1 MRDEL
6 AAAYARAAPDFGPDP
21 GPMHPGS
28 EIAPDRWEDWDA
40 EIAAAAGLEDP
51 RTRVYEWNAEYTAQ
65 RYVELIA
72 TTHDHILLA
81 DETRDALLDGGR
93 RRDRAPRRLAV
104 AATGHEALPGP
115 RRREKRGRVS
125 DDGVVRGDDGVARC
139 AWGDSTPDYRVYHDT
154 EWGIPA
160 LTTCVLFE
168 KLSLEAFQSGLSWL
182 TILRKREDFRRAF
195 KGFDFERVARFG
207 SRDVERLMNDSS
219 IVRNRLKIEAVV
231 NNARRA
237 VELVEAEGSLAAYV
251 WRFEPAERDHA
262 LDRAALAKL
271 SLTPESTALA
281 KDLKRRGWRFV
292 GPTTVYAFMQAMG
305 LVNDHLDGCDA
316 HATVA
321 RARARFKRPGGGR

>member
-1 MRDEL
+1 
-6 AAAYARAAPDFGPDP
+6 
-21 GPMHPGS
+21 
-28 EIAPDRWEDWDA
+28 
-40 EIAAAAGLEDP
+40 
-51 RTRVYEWNAEYTAQ
+51 
-65 RYVELIA
+65 
-72 TTHDHILLA
+72 
-81 DETRDALLDGGR
+81 
-93 RRDRAPRRLAV
+93 
-104 AATGHEALPGP
+104 
-115 RRREKRGRVS
+115 VS

-139 AWGDSTPDYRVYHDT
+139 AWGDSTPDYRVYHDS
-154 EWGIPA
+154 EWGMPA
-160 LTTCVLFE
+160 GDDMVLFE

-237 VELVEAEGSLAAYV
+237 VELVESEGSLAAYV

-316 HATVA
+316 YATVA